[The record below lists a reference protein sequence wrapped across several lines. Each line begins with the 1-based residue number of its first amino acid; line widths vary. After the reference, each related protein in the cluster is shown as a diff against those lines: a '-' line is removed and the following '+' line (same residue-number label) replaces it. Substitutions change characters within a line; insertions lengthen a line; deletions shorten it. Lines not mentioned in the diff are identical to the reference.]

1 MTVNDN
7 KQPQDTIDA
16 AEWNEVATAANKVN
30 DQQLVAA
37 DVSDFDAAVSSNIDV
52 AANTTHRI
60 SDGTDHTYID
70 QDVTTTA
77 FPSFMG
83 ALFTTIYNNGAS
95 GAIDWN
101 NGAVQKL
108 GLTANTTVTF
118 TSPSNPSR
126 LQLFISGGDSYS
138 ITWPSE
144 IIWLT
149 SGGTAPTLDGTDVIT
164 LFYDGINYYGTY
176 SNQS

>member
-1 MTVNDN
+1 MTVDNN

-37 DVSDFDAAVSSNIDV
+37 DVSDFDAAVSSNTDV
-52 AANTTHRI
+52 AANTTHRT

-83 ALFTTIYNNGAS
+83 ALFTTIYDNGAS
-95 GAIDWN
+95 GVIDWN
-101 NGAVQKL
+101 NGTVQKL

-118 TSPSNPSR
+118 TAPANPGR
-126 LQLFISGGDSYS
+126 LQLIITGGNSYS
-138 ITWPSE
+138 ITWNTS
-144 IIWLT
+144 ITWLT

-164 LFYDGINYYGTY
+164 LFYDGTNYYGTH

>member
-37 DVSDFDAAVSSNIDV
+37 DVSDFDAAVSSNTDV
-52 AANTTHRI
+52 AANTTHRT

-70 QDVTTTA
+70 QDVTTAA

-83 ALFTTIYNNGAS
+83 HYLPQYMIM
-95 GAIDWN
+95 
-101 NGAVQKL
+101 VQ
-108 GLTANTTVTF
+108 VV
-118 TSPSNPSR
+118 
-126 LQLFISGGDSYS
+126 QLIG
-138 ITWPSE
+138 IM
-144 IIWLT
+144 
-149 SGGTAPTLDGTDVIT
+149 APFKNWD
-164 LFYDGINYYGTY
+164 
-176 SNQS
+176 